1 MALQEY
7 AGAMAL
13 EVDGKE
19 IEVIDLAVNTKTGR
33 KLVKTM
39 NRSGR
44 AKGYSKGVAEYSLD
58 LTVAIPLSGD
68 IDWEAVDKAKLTIY
82 PATGDGQRESYL
94 DCFVIEIGNKFTV
107 DSEGRRTLKLQSL
120 RRVIE

>member
-19 IEVIDLAVNTKTGR
+19 IEVIELGVNTKTGR

-39 NRSGR
+39 NRNGR
-44 AKGYSKGVAEYSLD
+44 AKGYSKGVAEYALD

-94 DCFVIEIGNKFTV
+94 DCFVTDIGDKFTV
-107 DSEGRRTLKLQSL
+107 DSEARRSLKLQSL
-120 RRVIE
+120 RRVVE